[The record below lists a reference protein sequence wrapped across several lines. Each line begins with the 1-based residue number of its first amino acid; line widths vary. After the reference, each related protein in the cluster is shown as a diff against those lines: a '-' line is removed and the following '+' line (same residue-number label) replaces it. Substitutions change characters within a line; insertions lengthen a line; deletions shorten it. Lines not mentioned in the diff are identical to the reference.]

1 MLKFNL
7 YLAALIICCSLACS
21 SAKNEPLDIDF
32 SKDSSSIRIKNIDP
46 VGLLKIK
53 NGELNDSVVQRMV
66 QVVASP
72 KEGDTSSQ
80 EQLVPGKI
88 AADSLSLVFKPV
100 KPFEKGKRY
109 MVLTFINSK
118 FGDLQSLIQ
127 SKTKFSMAPN
137 QKILQR

>member
-7 YLAALIICCSLACS
+7 YLTVLMVCCSLACS
-21 SAKNEPLDIDF
+21 NAKNEPLDIDF
-32 SKDSSSIRIKNIDP
+32 SKDSSSIQIRRIEP

-53 NGELNDSVVQRMV
+53 NGELSDSVVQRMV
-66 QVVASP
+66 QVVVSP
-72 KEGDTSSQ
+72 EEGDTSSRD
-80 EQLVPGKI
+80 QLVPGKI
-88 AADSLSLVFKPV
+88 VVDSLSLIFKPSM
-100 KPFEKGKRY
+100 PFEKGKRY

-127 SKTKFSMAPN
+127 NKTKFSMAPN

>member
-7 YLAALIICCSLACS
+7 YLTVLMVCCILACS
-21 SAKNEPLDIDF
+21 NTKNEPLDIDF
-32 SKDSSSIRIKNIDP
+32 SKDSSSIQIKHIDP

-53 NGELNDSVVQRMV
+53 NGELSDSVVQRMV
-66 QVVASP
+66 QVVVSP
-72 KEGDTSSQ
+72 EEGDTSSRD
-80 EQLVPGKI
+80 QLVPGKI
-88 AADSLSLVFKPV
+88 IADSLSLIFTPSL
-100 KPFEKGKRY
+100 PFEKGKRY

-127 SKTKFSMAPN
+127 NKTKFSMAPN

>member
-7 YLAALIICCSLACS
+7 YLRVWIVCCCVACS
-21 SAKNEPLDIDF
+21 NKKNEPLNIVF
-32 SKDSSSIRIKNIDP
+32 TEDSTSIQIKNIDP

-53 NGELNDSVVQRMV
+53 NGQLNDSVVQRMV
-66 QVVASP
+66 QVLVSP
-72 KEGDTSSQ
+72 EVGDSSGR
-80 EQLVPGKI
+80 EQTLPGRI
-88 AADSLSLVFKPV
+88 SVDSAALIFRPAE
-100 KPFEKGKRY
+100 PFEKGRRY